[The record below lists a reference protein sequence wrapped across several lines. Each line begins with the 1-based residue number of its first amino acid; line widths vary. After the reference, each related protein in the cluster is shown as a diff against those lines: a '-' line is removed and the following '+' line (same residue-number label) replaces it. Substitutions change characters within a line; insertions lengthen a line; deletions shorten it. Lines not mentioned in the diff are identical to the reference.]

1 MNILNGNLCWHDG
14 VGISYE
20 SDQKHAEAIIRETG
34 SIQSDIFESPHG
46 NANNS
51 RLGEGGE
58 IGEVFE
64 EQTQGSVVVQIS
76 RNAVPT

>member
-1 MNILNGNLCWHDG
+1 MCKG
-14 VGISYE
+14 VDTS
-20 SDQKHAEAIIRETG
+20 
-34 SIQSDIFESPHG
+34 HG

-51 RLGEGGE
+51 RLGEDGE

-64 EQTQGSVVVQIS
+64 EQTQGSVVLQIS